1 MVRPL
6 ERTKQHYQKAGW
18 TVGIVERFN
27 PHVPPRGIRQDLY
40 GFIDAVAIRADQ
52 PGVTALQACSTD
64 FAEHLVKIMESDH
77 ARTWTQAGNR
87 IVLVSWTRS
96 ERGSGG
102 WAVREQEI
110 TAGEIEQHRRKRGTI
125 KEDKNRA
132 A

>member
-1 MVRPL
+1 MARPL

-64 FAEHLVKIMESDH
+64 FAEHLVKIMENEH
-77 ARTWTQAGNR
+77 ARTWLQAGNR
-87 IVLVSWTRS
+87 IVLVAWTKS
-96 ERGSGG
+96 ERGTGG
-102 WAVREQEI
+102 WTVREREI
-110 TAGEIEQHRRKRGTI
+110 TLAEIERQRGKAPII
-125 KEDKNRA
+125 KEARA
-132 A
+132 HAA